1 MMLDKDNH
9 STFRTSM
16 SLKLDELKADLLD
29 INTDI
34 DIILSSADLKSQ
46 LLEVSIIRWVKNTRL
61 PLWFEEE
68 LKLHEEKSG

>member
-1 MMLDKDNH
+1 
-9 STFRTSM
+9 M